1 MIIGLTG
8 GIASGKTVVS
18 DYLKNL
24 GYPVV
29 DADELSRE
37 VMAPGSVTLAA
48 VRAAF
53 GDGVFCADGSLDR
66 AALARRVFSDPQARQ
81 RLDAITHPAIEKLAQ
96 ARFAEYGEA
105 TLVFFVVPLLYE
117 SGMDALC
124 DRVWLV
130 HADAA
135 LREKRLMARDAI
147 DADYARQKIAAQM
160 SEEERLARG
169 PRVLTNDGDSAHLYE
184 QIQTFLKNP

>member
-1 MIIGLTG
+1 M
-8 GIASGKTVVS
+8 
-18 DYLKNL
+18 
-24 GYPVV
+24 
-29 DADELSRE
+29 
-37 VMAPGSVTLAA
+37 
-48 VRAAF
+48 RAAF

-105 TLVFFVVPLLYE
+105 PLVFFVVPLLYE

>member
-8 GIASGKTVVS
+8 GIASGKTLVS
-18 DYLKNL
+18 DYLKGL

-29 DADELSRE
+29 DADLLSRE
-37 VMAPGSVTLAA
+37 VMAQPETLAA
-48 VRAAF
+48 VRTAF

-66 AALARRVFSDPQARQ
+66 AALARRVFSDSQARAQ
-81 RLDAITHPAIEKLAQ
+81 LDAITHPAIARLAQ
-96 ARFAEYGEA
+96 QRFAEYA
-105 TLVFFVVPLLYE
+105 AAPCVFFIVPLLYE
-117 SGMDALC
+117 SGMDTLC
-124 DRVWLV
+124 DQVWLV
-130 HADAA
+130 HADDDV
-135 LREKRLMARDAI
+135 RVQRLMARDGI

>member
-8 GIASGKTVVS
+8 GIASGKTLVS
-18 DYLKNL
+18 DYLKGL

-29 DADELSRE
+29 DADLISRE
-37 VMAPGSVTLAA
+37 VMAQPETLAA

-53 GDGVFCADGSLDR
+53 
-66 AALARRVFSDPQARQ
+66 
-81 RLDAITHPAIEKLAQ
+81 THPAIAQLAQ
-96 ARFAEYGEA
+96 ARFAEHA
-105 TLVFFVVPLLYE
+105 AAPLVFFVVPLLYE

>member
-8 GIASGKTVVS
+8 GIASGKTLVS
-18 DYLKNL
+18 DYLKGL

-29 DADELSRE
+29 DADLLSRE
-37 VMAPGSVTLAA
+37 VMAQPETLAA

-66 AALARRVFSDPQARQ
+66 AALARRVFSDAGARQ